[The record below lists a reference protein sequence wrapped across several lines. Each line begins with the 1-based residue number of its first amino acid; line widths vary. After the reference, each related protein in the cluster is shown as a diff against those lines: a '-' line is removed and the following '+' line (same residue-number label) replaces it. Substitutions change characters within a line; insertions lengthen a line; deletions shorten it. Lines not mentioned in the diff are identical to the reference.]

1 MSARKGRVYLV
12 DDDPTVLKAL
22 ARLLRS
28 AGYEPEVYG
37 SAKDFMEKHHPD
49 ISGCLVLDLSMP
61 GMTGLDLQRWLIQSE
76 RPIPVIFLTGR
87 GDVPARKEGALDFLM
102 KPVDDSALLEA
113 VEEAQ
118 RRDRDARATRAEERA
133 VRARLATLTP
143 REHEVLELVVSG
155 KLNKQI
161 AAELGT
167 VEKTIKVHRARV
179 MEKMGTESLA
189 ELARVAERLGIGHK
203 KDGRSERVVKEDPRQ
218 LTP

>member
-87 GDVPARKEGALDFLM
+87 GDVPASVQAMKEGALDFLM

-118 RRDRDARATRAEERA
+118 RRDRDARATRGAGA
-133 VRARLATLTP
+133 AGDAHAP
-143 REHEVLELVVSG
+143 RTRSP
-155 KLNKQI
+155 
-161 AAELGT
+161 
-167 VEKTIKVHRARV
+167 
-179 MEKMGTESLA
+179 
-189 ELARVAERLGIGHK
+189 GIGGLRETEQANRGGTGDGG
-203 KDGRSERVVKEDPRQ
+203 KDD
-218 LTP
+218 